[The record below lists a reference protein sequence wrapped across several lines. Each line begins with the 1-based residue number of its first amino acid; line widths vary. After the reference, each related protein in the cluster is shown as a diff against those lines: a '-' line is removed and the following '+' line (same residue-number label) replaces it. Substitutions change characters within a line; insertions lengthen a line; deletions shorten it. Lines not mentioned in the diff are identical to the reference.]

1 MNRTTPFPLFRQI
14 GLKQFQAKCENLNFF
29 LLTQLPTIL
38 QRGKLEIRFLRSN
51 LRPISF
57 FFLRGQLAA
66 NNYLLML
73 LTRYYA
79 RVFPPKYTTPHV
91 ECVKDINTS
100 NFAQFPFTPSV
111 RETINPKLK
120 IFFFLICNDS
130 LLSVGREGFS
140 YKFLHRRNLESF
152 CINWW

>member
-1 MNRTTPFPLFRQI
+1 MNRTTPFPLFRQR
-14 GLKQFQAKCENLNFF
+14 GLKQFQAKCANLNFF
-29 LLTQLPTIL
+29 FTHATTYYTIAW
-38 QRGKLEIRFLRSN
+38 EIRNSLFAFESPSHL
-51 LRPISF
+51 IF

-100 NFAQFPFTPSV
+100 NFAQFAFTPSV
-111 RETINPKLK
+111 RETIKPKLK
-120 IFFFLICNDS
+120 IFFFFLICNDS
-130 LLSVGREGFS
+130 L
-140 YKFLHRRNLESF
+140 
-152 CINWW
+152 I

>member
-1 MNRTTPFPLFRQI
+1 MNRTTPFPLFRQR
-14 GLKQFQAKCENLNFF
+14 GLKQFQAKCANLNFF

-111 RETINPKLK
+111 CETINPKLK
-120 IFFFLICNDS
+120 FSFFEFAMTRYFQQVGKASLINSFIGETWS
-130 LLSVGREGFS
+130 LFV
-140 YKFLHRRNLESF
+140 
-152 CINWW
+152 

>member
-1 MNRTTPFPLFRQI
+1 MNRTTPFPLFRQR
-14 GLKQFQAKCENLNFF
+14 GLKQFQAKCANLNFF

-120 IFFFLICNDS
+120 IFFFEFAMTRYFQQVGKASLINSFIGETWS
-130 LLSVGREGFS
+130 LFV
-140 YKFLHRRNLESF
+140 
-152 CINWW
+152 

>member
-1 MNRTTPFPLFRQI
+1 MNRTTPFPLFRQR
-14 GLKQFQAKCENLNFF
+14 GLKQFQAKCANLNFF

-100 NFAQFPFTPSV
+100 NFAQFPFAPSV

-120 IFFFLICNDS
+120 IFFLICNDS

>member
-1 MNRTTPFPLFRQI
+1 MCEPQLFFTHTTTYYTL
-14 GLKQFQAKCENLNFF
+14 AW
-29 LLTQLPTIL
+29 
-38 QRGKLEIRFLRSN
+38 EIRNSLFAFES
-51 LRPISF
+51 PSHFI

-100 NFAQFPFTPSV
+100 QFAQFPFTPSA
-111 RETINPKLK
+111 RRTINPKLK
-120 IFFFLICNDS
+120 IFSFFFGICNDS
-130 LLSVGREGFS
+130 LLSVGRKGFS
-140 YKFLHRRNLESF
+140 YKLLHRRNLESF
-152 CINWW
+152 CITYKTGGNSQN